1 MALIF
6 GNGLSDVPPTH
17 QPAMGKSK
25 KEIGRGCANY
35 HPTVWGDRFAEI
47 DEQTKQRAE
56 KLKHDVKKML
66 RDPSIQE
73 LDLINEIQRLGVA
86 YHFETEIR
94 SALNRIYNAENN
106 DNDEEDIY
114 AVALRFRLLRQEGYN
129 VSSDVFKKF
138 KDEKGD
144 FKAALRDNI
153 PGLLSLY
160 EAAYFS
166 TRDDDSILDEALD
179 FATNQLNSV
188 LPHLSS
194 PLSELVKLALDLPLL
209 KRIERLQSRYF
220 ISIYQ
225 KDKGRND
232 VLLEFAK
239 LDFNILQSLHKKELS
254 ELSSIRAS
262 QRRYTR
268 IDAGFATHLKGP
280 EGGFARVV
288 QAH

>member
-1 MALIF
+1 MGGCCMLRRARDGEF
-6 GNGLSDVPPTH
+6 CVQLSH
-17 QPAMGKSK
+17 
-25 KEIGRGCANY
+25 
-35 HPTVWGDRFAEI
+35 EI

-66 RDPSIQE
+66 RDLPIQE

-94 SALNRIYNAENN
+94 NALNRIYNAENN
-106 DNDEEDIY
+106 DNDGEDIY

-129 VSSDVFKKF
+129 VSSGKSARVFISLFRFPLFSSLNKLILGIFDKTDVFKKF

-144 FKAALRDNI
+144 FKAVLRDNI

-166 TRDDDSILDEALD
+166 TRDDSILDEALD

-254 ELSSIRAS
+254 ELS
-262 QRRYTR
+262 RYSYSN
-268 IDAGFATHLKGP
+268 
-280 EGGFARVV
+280 
-288 QAH
+288 

>member
-1 MALIF
+1 MV
-6 GNGLSDVPPTH
+6 GKGLSDDLPTTD
-17 QPAMGKSK
+17 QQLPIK
-25 KEIGRGCANY
+25 KEIGRASANY
-35 HPTVWGDRFAEI
+35 HPSVWGDRFAEI

-106 DNDEEDIY
+106 DNDDEDIY

-144 FKAALRDNI
+144 FNAALRDNI

-166 TRDDDSILDEALD
+166 TRDDSILDEALD
-179 FATNQLNSV
+179 FTTNQLNSV

-225 KDKGRND
+225 QDKGRND

-254 ELSSIRAS
+254 ELSRWWKEN
-262 QRRYTR
+262 
-268 IDAGFATHLKGP
+268 D
-280 EGGFARVV
+280 FARKLPYIRDRLVECYYWV
-288 QAH
+288 LAVYYEP

>member
-1 MALIF
+1 M
-6 GNGLSDVPPTH
+6 
-17 QPAMGKSK
+17 
-25 KEIGRGCANY
+25 
-35 HPTVWGDRFAEI
+35 
-47 DEQTKQRAE
+47 DELTKQRAE
-56 KLKHDVKKML
+56 KLKHEVKKML
-66 RDPSIQE
+66 HDHVSGSIQE
-73 LDLINEIQRLGVA
+73 LNFINEIQRLGVA

-94 SALNRIYNAENN
+94 SALNKIYNAKNN
-106 DNDEEDIY
+106 DNDDEDIY

-144 FKAALRDNI
+144 FKASLRDNI

-166 TRDDDSILDEALD
+166 TRDDSILDEALD
-179 FATNQLNSV
+179 FTTNQVNSV
-188 LPHLSS
+188 LSHLSS

-225 KDKGRND
+225 KGKGKND

-239 LDFNILQSLHKKELS
+239 LDFN
-254 ELSSIRAS
+254 
-262 QRRYTR
+262 
-268 IDAGFATHLKGP
+268 FAVI
-280 EGGFARVV
+280 A
-288 QAH
+288 